1 MTEPRPVIVVMA
13 GPNGAGKSTLA
24 PALVRDGFQIRE
36 FVNADEIARGL
47 SGFDPAGVALQAG
60 RLMLQRLR
68 ELAAN
73 RESFAFETTLAT
85 RSYAPWLQRLT
96 ELGYGVELCFV
107 SLPTFEMA
115 ISRVAD
121 RVRLGGHDIPA
132 QTIERRFH
140 AGLRNFFQ
148 LYRPLADRWTV
159 FDNSRIDV
167 LRVVATGSRG
177 LLDTIPEG
185 KIWDT
190 FRQRYDRP
198 EGS

>member
-1 MTEPRPVIVVMA
+1 MSEPGPLVVVIA

-24 PALVRDGFQIRE
+24 PAVVRDGFQIRK

-47 SGFDPAGVALQAG
+47 SAFDPAGVALQAG

-68 ELAAN
+68 ELAAS

-85 RSYAPWLQRLT
+85 RSYAPWLKDLSA
-96 ELGYGVELCFV
+96 LGYRVELCFV

-148 LYRPLADRWTV
+148 LYRPLADRWTM
-159 FDNSRIDV
+159 FDNSRTDV
-167 LRVVATGSRG
+167 LRVVAAGSRG
-177 LLDTIPEG
+177 LVGTIFERE
-185 KIWDT
+185 IWET
-190 FRQRYDRP
+190 FRQQYDQP